1 MGRPMWAG
9 SRCGIAPPWVR
20 GVDQKADRRGPLLSG
35 WGASFGI
42 ASPRKNSCVPSRA
55 SLGRWH
61 RHISKSTSRS
71 IPHGRRRAV
80 KRNIEGAGKEA
91 PASTD
96 GIRGMATT
104 HRVRC
109 RRDGCRDYYI
119 PERRGEIFQYGVD
132 TIGVQIG
139 GPATDGRNLGRRVV
153 LVKKCRRVWDDPV
166 QDGDGEAIFLLPE
179 SRLLEAA
186 QVVKAY
192 RKRQLSP
199 EHAWAAAERLR
210 RFRETK
216 VLVPA

>member
-1 MGRPMWAG
+1 M
-9 SRCGIAPPWVR
+9 
-20 GVDQKADRRGPLLSG
+20 
-35 WGASFGI
+35 
-42 ASPRKNSCVPSRA
+42 
-55 SLGRWH
+55 
-61 RHISKSTSRS
+61 
-71 IPHGRRRAV
+71 
-80 KRNIEGAGKEA
+80 KRNIEGAGKET

-96 GIRGMATT
+96 GIREMATT

-119 PERRGEIFQYGVD
+119 PGRRGEIFQYGPG

-139 GPATDGRNLGRRVV
+139 GPAADGRDLGRRVV
-153 LVKKCRRVWDDPV
+153 LVKKCRRVEGDPV
-166 QDGDGEAIFLLPE
+166 QDGDGEAIFVLPA

-186 QVVKAY
+186 RVIQAY

-199 EHAWAAAERLR
+199 EHARAATERLR